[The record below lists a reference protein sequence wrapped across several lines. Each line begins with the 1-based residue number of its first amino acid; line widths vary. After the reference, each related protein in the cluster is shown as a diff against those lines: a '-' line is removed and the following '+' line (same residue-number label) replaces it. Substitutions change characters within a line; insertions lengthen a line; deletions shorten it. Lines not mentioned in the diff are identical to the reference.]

1 LHLSYNMFRNVDA
14 VGADR
19 PEQRL
24 RLRAASPGPA
34 NHRQADT
41 HGQQRRQR
49 TVRLF
54 LTDTIVDEI
63 RDRYG
68 IVSLFI
74 NNFFYFILLNLQS
87 RIDNNLA

>member
-1 LHLSYNMFRNVDA
+1 MCRNVNT

-24 RLRAASPGPA
+24 RLRAASAGPA

-49 TVRLF
+49 TVRLS
-54 LTDTIVDEI
+54 LTVTIDDEI
-63 RDRYG
+63 RYRYG
-68 IVSLFI
+68 IFSLFFHK
-74 NNFFYFILLNLQS
+74 FFVYFG
-87 RIDNNLA
+87 

>member
-1 LHLSYNMFRNVDA
+1 MFRNVDT

-24 RLRAASPGPA
+24 RLRAAPPGPA

-49 TVRLF
+49 TVRLS
-54 LTDTIVDEI
+54 LTVTVP
-63 RDRYG
+63 
-68 IVSLFI
+68 
-74 NNFFYFILLNLQS
+74 
-87 RIDNNLA
+87 

>member
-1 LHLSYNMFRNVDA
+1 MFRNVDT
-14 VGADR
+14 VRADR

-24 RLRAASPGPA
+24 RLRAASAGPA

-68 IVSLFI
+68 IFSLFI
-74 NNFFYFILLNLQS
+74 NNFLFFYFVK
-87 RIDNNLA
+87 LAK